1 MKQNLHHNMN
11 LDELPYQIGLTLIEG
26 IGDVNAKSL
35 LAYCGSASEVFKQK
49 QTHLL
54 KIPGIGA
61 TWARS
66 IINSKD
72 VLNRAE
78 EEIKFIQ
85 KYKIDPLFFTD
96 ENYPTRLRYCS
107 DSPVLLY
114 YRGNANLNHER
125 IVSVVGT
132 RKPSSYGKEKT
143 EEFISELK
151 DTGILILSGLA
162 YGVDVLA
169 HKTALETGLKTVGVV
184 AHGLDRIY
192 PQLHEKVAKRMIGQG
207 GILTD
212 FMSGTN
218 PDAVNFPKRNRIVA
232 GLCDALVVVESKRGG
247 GSLITAT
254 IANSYNKDV
263 FAFPGR
269 AGEPLA
275 EGCNGLIK
283 QNRAVLIE
291 NAADLLYAMQWQE
304 TEKKTKTSKQIPLPI
319 NLSDEEKKVID
330 VFAKKSSL
338 HVDEICQTT
347 EFTISKIS
355 TLLLQLEFS
364 NLIKSRPG
372 KMYELA

>member
-1 MKQNLHHNMN
+1 MKQTLQQNMN
-11 LDELPYQIGLTLIEG
+11 LNELPYQIGLTLIDG

-49 QTHLL
+49 RSHLI
-54 KIPGIGA
+54 KIPGIGTA
-61 TWARS
+61 WAQS
-66 IINSKD
+66 IIDSKN
-72 VLNRAE
+72 VLKRAE

-85 KYKIDPLFFTD
+85 KYNISPLFFTD
-96 ENYPTRLRYCS
+96 EGYPNRLKYCS
-107 DSPVLLY
+107 DSPVLMY
-114 YRGNANLNHER
+114 YKGNAKLNQEK
-125 IVSVVGT
+125 IISVVGT
-132 RKPSSYGKEKT
+132 RKPSEYGKEKT

-169 HKTALETGLKTVGVV
+169 HKTALEYGLNTVGVV

-192 PQLHEKVAKRMIGQG
+192 PQIHDKVAKRMIGQG
-207 GILTD
+207 GLLTD

-269 AGEPLA
+269 AGDVLA

-291 NAADLLYAMQWQE
+291 NSADLLYAMQWLE
-304 TEKKTKTSKQIPLPI
+304 SEKKSKTSKQIPLLL
-319 NLSDEEKKVID
+319 NLTNDEKIVIEE
-330 VFAKKSSL
+330 FAKKPIL
-338 HVDEICQTT
+338 HVDEICQST
-347 EFTISKIS
+347 EFTISKVS
-355 TLLLQLEFS
+355 ALLLQLEFS